1 MLTDIK
7 EQANDLCKT
16 DLELCIK
23 DAASKH
29 HTTHEAA
36 LKAIL

>member
-7 EQANDLCKT
+7 EQANDLQKT
-16 DLELCIK
+16 NLELCIK
-23 DAASKH
+23 DGSSKH
-29 HTTHEAA
+29 RTTHEAA